1 MASWKKVVVSGSAG
15 ELSSLALD
23 TALPLTSGGVGATTA
38 AGARGTLGLASS
50 DNVTFNKIDLGNAS
64 DATLTRTGA
73 GDFAVEGQTV
83 YRVGGTDVAV
93 ADGGTGAGT
102 ASGARTNLGLAI
114 GSDVQAFDAQ
124 LADIAGLSPTDGNII
139 IGNGANF
146 VLESGATARASL
158 GLTIGTHVQ
167 AFDAQLTDIAGLTP
181 TDGNVIIGDG
191 NNFVLESGATART
204 SLGLGAASNVDFQKI
219 EASSHI
225 ISNAAQGRISGSSTS
240 TGSFGSLMLR
250 ANDSNRYTQVDS
262 GSLAP
267 AIAVGLAYAA
277 NTIPVMSGTTANGVL
292 TFNAAGSATVES
304 GVKISNDDLNI
315 EGTSPSLQ
323 ITDSSDSNWT
333 SIRTSDGGIT
343 TIQADSDDGGS
354 GEIRLLVGA
363 QGGAVD
369 QKAVLKYNGA
379 VGIGTALPVN
389 AGGLHVW
396 GNISGSTI
404 NGTFTGDGS
413 ALTGVN
419 QDVDGLSELSA
430 APATTDML
438 LLSDSGTEK
447 KLSVANLAGGVFGIL
462 GGDIT
467 TTANGN
473 TTIAANAVEDG
484 MVNDNVATGLAG
496 AGMTATS
503 GVMNVI
509 AGNGISVAADAVS
522 LNLDGS
528 TLTNGGSGVKVSP
541 DLSIA
546 SLTLSGDL
554 TVNGTTTTLATTN
567 LAVKDAF
574 IYAASG
580 SHGSNV
586 DGGLIVQHGATT
598 GTGAALYHDNGDNR
612 WAVAK
617 AIAHT
622 ATSVTALE
630 YVVTAKAL
638 GDNDAPTDSDDEYG
652 VGEMALNNNGDIWI
666 YSGT

>member
-1 MASWKKVVVSGSAG
+1 
-15 ELSSLALD
+15 
-23 TALPLTSGGVGATTA
+23 
-38 AGARGTLGLASS
+38 
-50 DNVTFNKIDLGNAS
+50 
-64 DATLTRTGA
+64 
-73 GDFAVEGQTV
+73 
-83 YRVGGTDVAV
+83 
-93 ADGGTGAGT
+93 
-102 ASGARTNLGLAI
+102 
-114 GSDVQAFDAQ
+114 
-124 LADIAGLSPTDGNII
+124 
-139 IGNGANF
+139 
-146 VLESGATARASL
+146 
-158 GLTIGTHVQ
+158 
-167 AFDAQLTDIAGLTP
+167 
-181 TDGNVIIGDG
+181 
-191 NNFVLESGATART
+191 
-204 SLGLGAASNVDFQKI
+204 
-219 EASSHI
+219 
-225 ISNAAQGRISGSSTS
+225 
-240 TGSFGSLMLR
+240 
-250 ANDSNRYTQVDS
+250 
-262 GSLAP
+262 
-267 AIAVGLAYAA
+267 
-277 NTIPVMSGTTANGVL
+277 MSGTTANGLL
-292 TFNAAGSATVES
+292 TFDAAGSATVEA
-304 GVKISNDDLNI
+304 GAKVVGDNL
-315 EGTSPSLQ
+315 T
-323 ITDSSDSNWT
+323 
-333 SIRTSDGGIT
+333 
-343 TIQADSDDGGS
+343 
-354 GEIRLLVGA
+354 LVGA
-363 QGGAVD
+363 SPEILLESSDTNWASITNVDGGQLTLDSDANDDGSGFTKFSVAGSE
-369 QKAVLKYNGA
+369 KMRIAYNGA
-379 VGIGTALPVN
+379 VGIGTAAPTL
-389 AGGLHVW
+389 AGGLHVQ

-419 QDVDGLSELSA
+419 QDVDGLTELAA

-447 KLSVANLAGGVFGIL
+447 RLSVANLAGGVFGIL

-467 TTANGN
+467 TAANGN
-473 TTIAANAVEDG
+473 TTIAANAVEDS

-509 AGNGISVAADAVS
+509 AGNGISVAADAVA

-528 TLTNGGSGVKVSP
+528 TLTNGGSGVKVTP
-541 DLSIA
+541 DLSIT

-617 AIAHT
+617 AIAHDAT
-622 ATSVTALE
+622 AVTALE

-652 VGEMALNNNGDIWI
+652 IGEMALNNNGDIWI

>member
-1 MASWKKVVVSGSAG
+1 MASWKKVVVSGSSA

-23 TALPLTSGGVGATTA
+23 TDLPL
-38 AGARGTLGLASS
+38 AS
-50 DNVTFNKIDLGNAS
+50 
-64 DATLTRTGA
+64 
-73 GDFAVEGQTV
+73 
-83 YRVGGTDVAV
+83 
-93 ADGGTGAGT
+93 GGTGAST
-102 ASGARTNLGLAI
+102 AAAARTNLGLVI
-114 GSDVQAFDAQ
+114 GTDVQAQDAQ
-124 LADIAGLSPTDGNII
+124 LADIA
-139 IGNGANF
+139 AM
-146 VLESGATARASL
+146 
-158 GLTIGTHVQ
+158 
-167 AFDAQLTDIAGLTP
+167 TP
-181 TDGNVIIGDG
+181 TDSNIIVGNGS
-191 NNFVLESGATART
+191 NFVLESGATART
-204 SLGLGAASNVDFQKI
+204 SLGLTIGTDVQAYSSKLQNISGMSAADGNIIVGSGTAFVAESGATARTSLGLGASDNVDFQKL
-219 EASSHI
+219 ETTSHI
-225 ISNAAQGRISGSSTS
+225 VMNAAQGRISGSSTS

-250 ANDSNRYTQVDS
+250 AIDSNRYTQVNS

-267 AIAVGLAYAA
+267 AIAVGAAYAA

-292 TFNAAGSATVES
+292 TFNAAGEATVES
-304 GVKISNDDLNI
+304 GLTHSGDDLTI
-315 EGTSPSLQ
+315 TGATPSLK
-323 ITDSSDSNWT
+323 IEDSSDGNWT
-333 SIRTSDGGIT
+333 TFKTTDGGIA

-354 GEIRLLVGA
+354 GELRLLVGA
-363 QGGAVD
+363 SGGGD
-369 QKAVLKYNGA
+369 QKAVIKYNGA
-379 VGIGTALPVN
+379 VGIGTASPVN

-419 QDVDGLSELSA
+419 QDVDGLTELAA
-430 APATTDML
+430 APATSDML
-438 LLSDSGTEK
+438 LVSDSGTEK

-496 AGMTATS
+496 AGLTDSS
-503 GVMNVI
+503 GVMAVG
-509 AGNGISVAADAVS
+509 AGNGISVAADAVA

-541 DLSIA
+541 DLSIT

-554 TVNGTTTTLATTN
+554 TVNGTTTTLSTTN

-617 AIAHT
+617 AIAHDAT
-622 ATSVTALE
+622 AVTALE

-638 GDNDAPTDSDDEYG
+638 GDDDAPTDSDDEYG

-666 YSGT
+666 YSGS